1 MLSFSHFSTPVQSSW
16 INELFFW
23 MGFWLKCPY
32 YGLRKVH
39 ILVLGVPN
47 NRLTCM
53 QGQKTL
59 SFSYNMHLFLPY
71 LLNDSLN
78 DSFFLLCM
86 TLICGD
92 WSDWSI
98 SFKAAFVSAVLL
110 CVQLLPGKQLFL
122 TLQKVAPSGKEWICI
137 FIQTNAKIK
146 FSQVC
151 ARNKWAGNMLMFLV
165 DVNMKWLGIRFKND
179 LFQLFRVDSF
189 FWETITL
196 YTVHFQI

>member
-1 MLSFSHFSTPVQSSW
+1 M
-16 INELFFW
+16 
-23 MGFWLKCPY
+23 
-32 YGLRKVH
+32 
-39 ILVLGVPN
+39 VLGVPN

-59 SFSYNMHLFLPY
+59 SFSYNMLLFLPY
-71 LLNDSLN
+71 LLNDSQTIRSTIN
-78 DSFFLLCM
+78 YSKPLLCV
-86 TLICGD
+86 TLICVD

-98 SFKAAFVSAVLL
+98 SFKSSNCELSAALCTAVTEETAIFNA
-110 CVQLLPGKQLFL
+110 P
-122 TLQKVAPSGKEWICI
+122 KVAPSGKEWICI

-151 ARNKWAGNMLMFLV
+151 ARNKWVGNMLMFHV
-165 DVNMKWLGIRFKND
+165 DVNMKRLGIRFKND
-179 LFQLFRVDSF
+179 SFQWFRVDSF